1 MAQEQFFTTE
11 TTQAHEE
18 GQICLTQATRSVLQT
33 TLSQVHML
41 NLMGVVVPFSILD
54 IKSFLS
60 SSHAPGKLC
69 EISPKFQQ
77 IHQFLTI

>member
-1 MAQEQFFTTE
+1 M
-11 TTQAHEE
+11 
-18 GQICLTQATRSVLQT
+18 CLTQAARSVLQT

-41 NLMGVVVPFSILD
+41 NLMAVVVPFSILD
-54 IKSFLS
+54 INYFLS
-60 SSHAPGKLC
+60 LSRAPGKLC